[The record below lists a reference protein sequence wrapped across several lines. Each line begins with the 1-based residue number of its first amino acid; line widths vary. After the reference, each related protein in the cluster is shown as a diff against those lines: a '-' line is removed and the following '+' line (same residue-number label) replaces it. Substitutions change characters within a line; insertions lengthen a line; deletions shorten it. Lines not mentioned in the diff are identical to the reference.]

1 MYSHAR
7 TALLRG
13 DPDAAIGRLRRAVA
27 LGWRDYY
34 VTHHDPRMEGL
45 SDDPRYQAL
54 MAEVKAD
61 VDRQAAEIAR
71 REAAAGATADP

>member
-1 MYSHAR
+1 
-7 TALLRG
+7 
-13 DPDAAIGRLRRAVA
+13 
-27 LGWRDYY
+27 
-34 VTHHDPRMEGL
+34 MEGL